1 MGLFKSKEEKQQ
13 IAAAR
18 SDLVEL
24 VRAARGESA

>member
-1 MGLFKSKEEKQQ
+1 MALFKSKQEKEQ

-18 SDLVEL
+18 CDLLEL